1 MGSGQ
6 VALSKRR
13 HLRRLIQ
20 GGGAL
25 GPGSAQSKRNFYIL
39 GRLGERQ
46 NQRVGVRQE
55 HAFHGIGRRG
65 YLQRG
70 LILRQSLRQPSPRHR
85 HSLPKRKIKDS
96 HEICP
101 RGAHGR
107 AHLLQHPRDRV
118 RSVAERVTEMW
129 ILMCVSFFEPLSLLH
144 HRVVC
149 RGEGDGPECIYG
161 KACFAVCSNPKSS
174 KPFFF
179 WLNMR

>member
-25 GPGSAQSKRNFYIL
+25 GSGSAQSKRNFYIL

-129 ILMCVSFFEPLSLLH
+129 MLMCVSFFEPLSLLH

-149 RGEGDGPECIYG
+149 EARGMAPSASTARPVSRSAPIPNHR
-161 KACFAVCSNPKSS
+161 NPS
-174 KPFFF
+174 F
-179 WLNMR
+179 LG